1 MIIPS
6 VLVLP
11 IPAQGHVNPMMNFS
25 QNLVERGCK
34 VYFVNTDFNHKQ
46 VVSSMVEQQK
56 SLDESL
62 LKLVSIPDG
71 LKPEDDRRDISK
83 LCEAIVSTMPS
94 MLEKLIEEIHLNGE
108 DRISSIIADVNMG
121 WALNVGNKLGIKGAL
136 FWPASAAMF
145 AFQCNIPTLT
155 DNGII
160 DSDGLPIT
168 KKTFRISPTM
178 PVMDTESLL
187 WRGLADSKDF
197 KKLINFFMES
207 AETTNLTE
215 WWLCNTTYEL
225 EPGVLSFVPKLLPVG
240 PLLRSYDNKSVDA
253 RSIGQFW
260 EEDMSCMDWLDQQP
274 HHSVLYVA
282 FGSFTLFDQNQ
293 FNELALGLD
302 LTNRPFLWVVRQD
315 SNSTNKIT
323 YPNEFLGSHGKIVS
337 WAPQQK
343 VLRHPAIACF
353 VSHCGWNSTMEGL
366 SNGVAFLCWPYFGDQ
381 FYNKKYICDE
391 LKVGLGFESD
401 ENGLVSRS
409 EIKTKVDKLLSDEN
423 IRSRSLMLKDKVTCN
438 IAEGSRSL
446 ENFSKFVKWLKE

>member
-11 IPAQGHVNPMMNFS
+11 FPAQGHVNPMINFS

-34 VYFVNTDFNHKQ
+34 VYFVNTDLNHKQ
-46 VVSSMVEQQK
+46 VVSSMVEQQE

-71 LKPEDDRRDISK
+71 LRPEDDRTDFGK
-83 LCEAIVSTMPS
+83 FFDAILSTMPS
-94 MLEKLIEEIHLNGE
+94 MLRKKIEEIHLNGE
-108 DRISSIIADVNMG
+108 DRISCIVADVNMG

-145 AFQCNIPTLT
+145 AMQCNIHTLI

-160 DSDGLPIT
+160 DSDGISIT
-168 KKTFRISPTM
+168 KNTFRISATM
-178 PVMDTESLL
+178 PVMDTGSLL
-187 WRGLADSKDF
+187 WRGIADSITSKKIF
-197 KKLINFFMES
+197 KILMEA

-215 WWLCNTTYEL
+215 WCLCNTTYEL

-240 PLLRSYDNKSVDA
+240 PLLRSYDNKSVNA

-260 EEDMSCMDWLDQQP
+260 EEDLSCMDWLDQQP

-302 LTNRPFLWVVRQD
+302 ITNRPFLWVVRQD

-366 SNGVAFLCWPYFGDQ
+366 SNGVSFLCWPYFGDQ

-391 LKVGLGFESD
+391 LKVGLGFDSD
-401 ENGLVSRS
+401 ENGLVSRE
-409 EIKTKVDKLLSDEN
+409 EIITKVDQLLSDEN
-423 IRSRSLMLKDKVTCN
+423 KRSRSLKLKEKLISN
-438 IAEGSRSL
+438 IEEGSMSS
-446 ENFSKFVKWLKE
+446 ENFSKFVKWLKD